1 MTARLIKLLIG
12 SFLFFCLGI
21 ALFPALFPTQVDRVT
36 KVKEQPVVV
45 KRDTVVDDWSN
56 ENEVEDSDDAWVE
69 DEPEVDDTPDR
80 RVARMDDETFDEEDV
95 PIDPKQNVV
104 PEARVHAE
112 FTSALAEMRK
122 MAGVLE
128 KQEKENFIS
137 NEFPAADWTDPEK
150 IYFTLADR
158 VLSKLGKMDDKA
170 ILKYMQDPASRLDLA
185 RITLIRKAGSQGIRT
200 VATRPKGKEML
211 GALSRDL
218 KNREEAREE
227 LAAS

>member
-95 PIDPKQNVV
+95 YDQKWS
-104 PEARVHAE
+104 EG
-112 FTSALAEMRK
+112 F
-122 MAGVLE
+122 
-128 KQEKENFIS
+128 
-137 NEFPAADWTDPEK
+137 
-150 IYFTLADR
+150 
-158 VLSKLGKMDDKA
+158 
-170 ILKYMQDPASRLDLA
+170 
-185 RITLIRKAGSQGIRT
+185 ITLYGLPTAVFAKMKA
-200 VATRPKGKEML
+200 
-211 GALSRDL
+211 
-218 KNREEAREE
+218 KNN
-227 LAAS
+227 L